1 MADVFEP
8 GDDHESASEF
18 LLPYIQSGNIN
29 FLLGSGA
36 SFPAMPT
43 AGNIEKEIDAFLTK
57 KEEISA
63 NAKCV
68 EFIENINAVHASIG
82 KAGVPADVSKTLE
95 GYTEFVRTL
104 DRLLFSRKNLLLPR
118 QANIFTTNYDM
129 FVECAASL
137 SPSVILNDGFDRTTG
152 LTNRFPFTP
161 ERYFDRTY
169 RSGGVYEH
177 EIEIPT
183 INLIKLHGSLSWR
196 SDNSEVVFEASGIPA
211 LSKAAKADAGE
222 VTKYLER
229 HFLIL
234 PNMRKFHTTLM
245 DRVYYD
251 LLRLYANALDRGNAI
266 LFCFGFSF
274 ADEHIFDITRR
285 ALRNPTAQLII
296 FAFDQAAA
304 TDYQGKFAKQRNA
317 VVIAPP
323 AGKVIDF
330 ALLNKL
336 LASVLPERSAS
347 HGA

>member
-1 MADVFEP
+1 MADAFELS
-8 GDDHESASEF
+8 DDHESACEF
-18 LLPYIQSGNIN
+18 LLPYMQSGNLN

-36 SFPAMPT
+36 SFPAIPT
-43 AGNIEKEIDAFLTK
+43 AGNIESEIDALLTK
-57 KEEISA
+57 KDEPLA
-63 NAKCV
+63 NLKCV
-68 EFIENINAVHASIG
+68 DFIENINEVHSSISTG
-82 KAGVPADVSKTLE
+82 LPADVVKTLD
-95 GYTEFVRTL
+95 GYTNFIRTL

-137 SPSVILNDGFDRTTG
+137 SPGIILNDGFDRTTG
-152 LTNRFPFTP
+152 LTSRFPFTP

-196 SDNSEVVFEASGIPA
+196 SDKSEVVFDASAIPA
-211 LSKAAKADAGE
+211 LSKSDKAD
-222 VTKYLER
+222 VTKVTSYLAR

-251 LLRLYANALDRGNAI
+251 LLRLYANTLDRSNAV

-274 ADEHIFDITRR
+274 ADEHILDITRR
-285 ALRNPTAQLII
+285 ALRNPTAQLIV
-296 FAFDQAAA
+296 FAFDHTAAN
-304 TDYQGKFAKQRNA
+304 DYRGKFAKQRNA
-317 VVIAPP
+317 VVITPP
-323 AGKVIDF
+323 TGKVIDF

-336 LASVLPERSAS
+336 LESVLPERSGF